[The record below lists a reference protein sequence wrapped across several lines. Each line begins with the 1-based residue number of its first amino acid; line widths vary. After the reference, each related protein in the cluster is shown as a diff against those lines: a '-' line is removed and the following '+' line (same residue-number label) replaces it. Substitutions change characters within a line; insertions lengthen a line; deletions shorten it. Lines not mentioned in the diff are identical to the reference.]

1 MTDCAE
7 SSEEL
12 AILLQETVEELKQ
25 QRELNKE
32 LKALIEQNT
41 RQLTE
46 IAEKQTDERPNGRS
60 SCGSTPRVNVS
71 LQKPAFLFNACWNFR
86 FVFTCGL

>member
-1 MTDCAE
+1 MTHCAE

-25 QRELNKE
+25 QRELNNE

-46 IAEKQTDERPNGRS
+46 IAEKQTDRQANGRS
-60 SCGSTPRVNVS
+60 SSGSTPRVNVS
-71 LQKPAFLFNACWNFR
+71 LQTK
-86 FVFTCGL
+86 V